1 MRPPSACA
9 CPASKRPDLPDASPQ
24 RAEAGAVPC
33 GKYSSTLRRVLKY
46 LAESTVPHSA
56 RQHPA
61 FRDGTGGNGGDAS
74 SDRDDSPTI
83 LIERQN
89 QNNMRTCILL
99 LLMLFLPRCAEGIR
113 AGAFSPDT
121 FRFEFALYGQTRR
134 FAMKFEPADDSVAIR
149 WSMPRHGKVYGGT
162 YRMGKRSVEDGSRLC
177 FLQPGHGKAID
188 VPADETAF
196 MLSRKALRQLH
207 DSLHFVYGN
216 TRYDLVDSLPAAPGL
231 KSLHVADRT
240 EGCEMWIVDDLRLPL
255 VWRMK
260 GNPLGIDWT
269 VTNVAEAMSRADGKL
284 RVAFI
289 ADPHVQDVV
298 SRPELARTM
307 AAQLGST
314 RLFNENIHAFR
325 SALDDVAARG
335 IRLVV
340 LPGDLTDNGQAANVE
355 AVRRMLDAYMKRHG
369 MMFFVTTGNHDP
381 AQPRGKDY
389 VADDLLSADG
399 RRTAMASSKELGSGK
414 LPVDTTLHCL
424 GYEELMRAWA
434 AFGYSPREE
443 YLYWSTPFSKYD
455 YEDYTL
461 DEAEKAATPQM
472 RRYMLGDSL
481 QGVDAS
487 YVVEPVEGLWLL
499 AIDGNVFLPER
510 TDDAKDA
517 YRSPSAGYSNV
528 WKHKRFLIEWTGR
541 VAADARR
548 LGKTLVAFCH
558 YPATDFHNGAGERI
572 SSFMKPKAMN
582 LHRVPPREVGTALL
596 EAGIGLHFAGHL
608 HQNHTAV
615 VSGGKGRSLYNIQVP
630 STAADVPAYKILTLE
645 SPGRFRVE
653 TVVLDT
659 VGGFRDLWPRY
670 MKERALAPGVWDTDI
685 LYSPDYAAFCDRHFR
700 SLVTSRYLEKEMP
713 AVVRDSIAR
722 MDGAAL
728 MRLAGLHV
736 AEGDTV
742 AWTGMDLVTDL
753 YRLHFAG
760 SLSRRHIP
768 RSRMAQYRA
777 LWDAC
782 AATAGSGKKT
792 PATIQSALRD
802 ICAMM
807 KAFAESEPDG
817 DFGAVEI

>member
-1 MRPPSACA
+1 
-9 CPASKRPDLPDASPQ
+9 
-24 RAEAGAVPC
+24 
-33 GKYSSTLRRVLKY
+33 
-46 LAESTVPHSA
+46 
-56 RQHPA
+56 
-61 FRDGTGGNGGDAS
+61 
-74 SDRDDSPTI
+74 
-83 LIERQN
+83 
-89 QNNMRTCILL
+89 
-99 LLMLFLPRCAEGIR
+99 
-113 AGAFSPDT
+113 
-121 FRFEFALYGQTRR
+121 
-134 FAMKFEPADDSVAIR
+134 
-149 WSMPRHGKVYGGT
+149 
-162 YRMGKRSVEDGSRLC
+162 
-177 FLQPGHGKAID
+177 
-188 VPADETAF
+188 
-196 MLSRKALRQLH
+196 
-207 DSLHFVYGN
+207 
-216 TRYDLVDSLPAAPGL
+216 
-231 KSLHVADRT
+231 
-240 EGCEMWIVDDLRLPL
+240 
-255 VWRMK
+255 
-260 GNPLGIDWT
+260 
-269 VTNVAEAMSRADGKL
+269 
-284 RVAFI
+284 
-289 ADPHVQDVV
+289 
-298 SRPELARTM
+298 
-307 AAQLGST
+307 
-314 RLFNENIHAFR
+314 
-325 SALDDVAARG
+325 
-335 IRLVV
+335 
-340 LPGDLTDNGQAANVE
+340 
-355 AVRRMLDAYMKRHG
+355 
-369 MMFFVTTGNHDP
+369 
-381 AQPRGKDY
+381 
-389 VADDLLSADG
+389 
-399 RRTAMASSKELGSGK
+399 
-414 LPVDTTLHCL
+414 
-424 GYEELMRAWA
+424 
-434 AFGYSPREE
+434 
-443 YLYWSTPFSKYD
+443 
-455 YEDYTL
+455 
-461 DEAEKAATPQM
+461 M

-510 TDDAKDA
+510 TDDSKDV
-517 YRSPSAGYSNV
+517 YRSPSAGYANV

-572 SSFMKPKAMN
+572 SNFMKPKAMN

-615 VSGGKGRSLYNIQVP
+615 VSDGKGRSLYSIQVP

-700 SLVTSRYLEKEMP
+700 SLVASRYLEKEMP

-722 MDGAAL
+722 MDGATL

-782 AATAGSGKKT
+782 AATVGSGKKT

-807 KAFAESEPDG
+807 KAFAEGEPDG
-817 DFGAVEI
+817 DFVIDFSESKATLHETAR